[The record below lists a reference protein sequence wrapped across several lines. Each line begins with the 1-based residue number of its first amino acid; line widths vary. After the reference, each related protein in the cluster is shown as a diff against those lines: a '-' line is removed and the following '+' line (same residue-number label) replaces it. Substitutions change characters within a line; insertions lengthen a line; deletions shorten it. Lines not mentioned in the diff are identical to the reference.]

1 MPKTLIDYSNTV
13 IYKITCNDTSVKDV
27 YVGYTTNYVQRKYAH
42 KQNCINSKSTNHK
55 CKLYSIIRANG
66 GWTNWTIEIVQLF
79 NCNDL
84 YEARLKE
91 QEYFILLKATL
102 NSIETMPKPKPSIKT
117 LENTPQNIMEQSN
130 NLVVDKEL
138 LMTILKQNADI
149 MKENSELKNM
159 MTNIQNQMLELTK
172 HKCISKKNLVIKE

>member
-13 IYKITCNDTSVKDV
+13 IYKITCNDTSIKDV
-27 YVGYTTNYVQRKYAH
+27 YVGHTTNFVQRKYAH

-66 GWTNWTIEIVQLF
+66 GWTNWTIEIVQIF
-79 NCNDL
+79 NCNDH
-84 YEARLKE
+84 YEARIKE
-91 QEYFILLKATL
+91 QEYFILLNATL
-102 NSIETMPKPKPSIKT
+102 NSIETMPKPKPAVIR
-117 LENTPQNIMEQSN
+117 TPENIMEQGN
-130 NLVVDKEL
+130 NSVVDKEL

-159 MTNIQNQMLELTK
+159 MADMQQQIMEINKNK
-172 HKCISKKNLVIKE
+172 GVSKKKLAMKD